1 MNGTQNIH
9 KKHLGPVPRLSTLI
23 YQHTLKWLHHTA
35 LSYDKSGLE
44 AINMSKQKHDIRLEM
59 IFFRTVFLS

>member
-35 LSYDKSGLE
+35 LSYDMSGLE
-44 AINMSKQKHDIRLEM
+44 AINMSKQ
-59 IFFRTVFLS
+59 